1 MQPSNKKTDN
11 RLDLFRE
18 RLDSILNRRHE
29 LYQLAGLIDWDV
41 FENDFGKL
49 YSVKKGRPGIPI
61 RLMVGLSYLGHAFS
75 LSDEAVV
82 EKWVENPYWQYFCG
96 ETYFQHQL
104 PIDPSSLSRW
114 RKRIGEKGC
123 ELILA
128 ETVKAGL
135 RSNAVKESSM
145 KRIIVDTTV
154 QLKAVRYPTD
164 SRSYNRCRERL
175 VRLAKKFGIPLRQSY
190 FRLGPRALR
199 KASSYA
205 HARQFKR
212 AKKEVRRLKVYLGRV
227 YRNILRNILHDP
239 DLHAEFHEE
248 LWLTERMLDQQKQDK
263 NKLYSIHAPEVEC
276 IAKGK
281 VQKKY
286 EFGVKVS
293 VATTNKDNFIV
304 GMQAL
309 PGNPYDGHTLAGALD
324 QVSRLT
330 GVVPE
335 RCYVDRGYRGHGVD
349 KTTVFISGQRRGMTP
364 TIKKELRRRSAVEP
378 VIGHMKEDG
387 KLGRNW
393 LKGSIGDKINALL
406 CGAGH
411 NMRIILRKLREL
423 LLFFIIFILLGRKW
437 RHDTRQLN
445 RMNLALCG

>member
-1 MQPSNKKTDN
+1 MQPFKKKSSPQS
-11 RLDLFRE
+11 DLFRE
-18 RLDSILNRRHE
+18 RLENILNRHHE
-29 LYQLAGLIDWDV
+29 LCRLAGLIDWRV
-41 FENDFGKL
+41 FEEEFGKL
-49 YSVKKGRPGIPI
+49 YAAKKGRPGIPI
-61 RLMVGLSYLGHAFS
+61 RLMVGLSYLGHAYG

-82 EKWVENPYWQYFCG
+82 AKWVENPYWQYFCG

-104 PIDPSSLSRW
+104 PIDSSSMSRW

-128 ETVKAGL
+128 ETLQAGL
-135 RSNAVKESSM
+135 RSGAVKESSL
-145 KRIIVDTTV
+145 KRINVDTTV
-154 QLKAVRYPTD
+154 QPKAVRYPTD

-175 VRLAKKFGIPLRQSY
+175 VRLAQKFGIKLRQSY
-190 FRLGPRALR
+190 SRLGPRALR

-212 AKKEVRRLKVYLGRV
+212 AKKEVRTLKTYLGRV
-227 YRNILRNILHDP
+227 YRDILRNILPDP

-248 LWLTERMLDQQKQDK
+248 LELTERMLDQQRQDK

-281 VQKKY
+281 VHKKY

-293 VATTNKDNFIV
+293 VATTSRDNFVV

-309 PGNPYDGHTLAGALD
+309 QGNPFDGHTLEGALD
-324 QVSRLT
+324 QVNRVT
-330 GVVPE
+330 GVIPE
-335 RCYVDRGYRGHGVD
+335 RCYVDRGYRGHGVE
-349 KTTVFISGQRRGMTP
+349 KSSIFISGQRRGVTP
-364 TIKKELRRRSAVEP
+364 TIRKELRRRSAVEP
-378 VIGHMKEDG
+378 IIGHMKEDG

-406 CGAGH
+406 CGVGH

-423 LLFFIIFILLGRKW
+423 FFFFVLFFLLGETW
-437 RHDTRQLN
+437 RQRTRQSDG
-445 RMNLALCG
+445 MKLALCG

>member
-1 MQPSNKKTDN
+1 MRPLSKKDDN
-11 RLDLFRE
+11 RMELFRE
-18 RLDSILNRRHE
+18 RLENILNRQHE
-29 LYQLAGLIDWDV
+29 LYRLAGLIDWAA
-41 FENDFGKL
+41 FEQEFGKF
-49 YSVKKGRPGIPI
+49 YSTWKGRPGIPL
-61 RLMVGLSYLGHAFS
+61 RLLVGLSYLGHAFG

-82 EKWVENPYWQYFCG
+82 AKWVENPYWQYFCG

-104 PIDPSSLSRW
+104 PIDPSSMTRW
-114 RKRIGEKGC
+114 RQRIGEKGC

-128 ETVKAGL
+128 ASLQVGL
-135 RSNAVKESSM
+135 RSGAVKESSL
-145 KRIIVDTTV
+145 KRINVDTTV
-154 QLKAVRYPTD
+154 QPKAVRYPTD

-175 VRLAKKFGIPLRQSY
+175 VSLAAKHGIELRQSY
-190 FRLGPRALR
+190 ARLGPRALR
-199 KASSYA
+199 KAGSYA

-212 AKKEVRRLKVYLGRV
+212 AKKEIRKLKTYLGRV
-227 YRNILRNILHDP
+227 YRDILRNILDDP

-248 LWLTERMLDQQKQDK
+248 LELTERMLDQQQRDK

-281 VQKKY
+281 VHKKY

-293 VATTNKDNFIV
+293 VATTSRDNFVV

-309 PGNPYDGHTLAGALD
+309 AGNPFDGHTLAGSLE
-324 QVSRLT
+324 QVNRVT

-335 RCYVDRGYRGHGVD
+335 RCYVDRGYRGHGLAVPS
-349 KTTVFISGQRRGMTP
+349 VFISGQRRGVTP

-393 LKGSIGDKINALL
+393 LKGNIGDKINALL

-411 NMRIILRKLREL
+411 NIRIILRKLREFLSFFVLFL
-423 LLFFIIFILLGRKW
+423 LSGEIGHRNVRVLDERK
-437 RHDTRQLN
+437 
-445 RMNLALCG
+445 MPVCS

>member
-1 MQPSNKKTDN
+1 MQPSSKKDDL

-18 RLDSILNRRHE
+18 RLENILNRNHE
-29 LYQLAGLIDWDV
+29 LYRLAGLITWDV
-41 FENDFGKL
+41 FEQEFGKF
-49 YSVKKGRPGIPI
+49 YSAQKGRPGIPI
-61 RLMVGLSYLGHAFS
+61 RLMAGLTYLGHAYG

-82 EKWVENPYWQYFCG
+82 AGWVENPYWQYFCG
-96 ETYFQHQL
+96 ETYFQHRL
-104 PIDPSSLSRW
+104 PIDSSSMSRW

-123 ELILA
+123 EKILA
-128 ETVKAGL
+128 ETLQAGL
-135 RSNAVKESSM
+135 RSGAVKETSL
-145 KRIIVDTTV
+145 KRVNVDTTV
-154 QLKAVRYPTD
+154 QPKAVRYPTD

-175 VRLAKKFGIPLRQSY
+175 VRLAEKHGIKLRQSY
-190 FRLGPRALR
+190 ARLGPRALR

-212 AKKEVRRLKVYLGRV
+212 AKKEIRRLKTYLGRV
-227 YRNILRNILHDP
+227 YRDVLRNVLDDP

-248 LWLTERMLDQQKQDK
+248 LELTERMLDQQKEDK

-281 VQKKY
+281 VHKKY

-293 VATTNKDNFIV
+293 VATTSRDNFVV

-309 PGNPYDGHTLAGALD
+309 PGNPFDGHTLAEALE
-324 QVSRLT
+324 QVSRVT

-335 RCYVDRGYRGHGVD
+335 RCYVDRGYRGHGVED
-349 KTTVFISGQRRGMTP
+349 SSVFISGQRRGVTP

-378 VIGHMKEDG
+378 IIGHMKEDG

-393 LKGSIGDKINALL
+393 LQGSIGDKINALL

-411 NMRIILRKLREL
+411 NMRIILRKLRKL
-423 LLFFIIFILLGRKW
+423 LSFFALIFLIGKLRPQ
-437 RHDTRQLN
+437 DTWQSN
-445 RMNLALCG
+445 RIDPASCS

>member
-1 MQPSNKKTDN
+1 MQPLSKKEDT
-11 RLDLFRE
+11 RMELFRE
-18 RLDSILNRRHE
+18 RLDNILNRRHE
-29 LYQLAGLIDWDV
+29 LFRLAGLIDWEA
-41 FENDFGKL
+41 FEKEFGQF
-49 YSVKKGRPGIPI
+49 YSAKKGRPGISI
-61 RLMVGLSYLGHAFS
+61 RLMVGLSYLAHAYG

-82 EKWVENPYWQYFCG
+82 TKWVENPYWQYFCG
-96 ETYFQHQL
+96 ETYFQHQP
-104 PIDPSSLSRW
+104 PIDFSSLSRW

-123 ELILA
+123 ELILS
-128 ETVKAGL
+128 ETLQAGL
-135 RSNAVKESSM
+135 RSGAVKETSL
-145 KRIIVDTTV
+145 KRVNIDTTV
-154 QLKAVRYPTD
+154 QPKAVRYPTD

-175 VRLAKKFGIPLRQSY
+175 VRLAHRFGIKLRQTYS
-190 FRLGPRALR
+190 RLGPRALR

-212 AKKEVRRLKVYLGRV
+212 AKKEIRTLKTYLGRV
-227 YRNILRNILHDP
+227 YRDILRKVLPDP

-248 LWLTERMLDQQKQDK
+248 LELTERMLDQQKQDK

-281 VQKKY
+281 VHKKY

-293 VATTNKDNFIV
+293 VATTSRDNFVV

-309 PGNPYDGHTLAGALD
+309 PGNPFDGHTLEGALD
-324 QVSRLT
+324 QVGRVT

-349 KTTVFISGQRRGMTP
+349 YSSIFISGQRRGVSA
-364 TIKKELRRRSAVEP
+364 TIRKELRRRSAVEP
-378 VIGHMKEDG
+378 IIGHMKEDG

-393 LKGSIGDKINALL
+393 LKGSIGDKINAIL

-411 NMRIILRKLREL
+411 NLRIILRKLRKL
-423 LLFFIIFILLGRKW
+423 LSFFVLIFQFGKIWQQSMCRSRGIES
-437 RHDTRQLN
+437 
-445 RMNLALCG
+445 AICG